1 MSDVQPILEDL
12 QIIFK
17 SAIGP
22 SSEPITLSAGTIK
35 HLCERIAKAEAE
47 CNRLGQGQILLADE
61 VAELEAENARLKAP
75 VSTRLEIEVSVSG
88 LLKKHQIY
96 GAPVPVDRVA
106 IEEGLPIIEHA
117 LQGEVSGALISS
129 NGVSA
134 IAVNSAHHMKRRRFT
149 IAHELAH
156 YLLGHKGDQ
165 DHIDWKFTVLRRDG
179 KSSEASDVQEIE
191 ANSFAANLLMPR
203 EFLFKDLKLQAG
215 SNGEVELSDLQLSA
229 LARKYQVSET
239 AMSFRLINLGLI
251 SPI

>member
-1 MSDVQPILEDL
+1 MST
-12 QIIFK
+12 K
-17 SAIGP
+17 
-22 SSEPITLSAGTIK
+22 
-35 HLCERIAKAEAE
+35 R
-47 CNRLGQGQILLADE
+47 
-61 VAELEAENARLKAP
+61 
-75 VSTRLEIEVSVSG
+75 EIEEMVSG
-88 LLKKHQIY
+88 LLRKHQIF

-106 IEEGLPIIEHA
+106 TEEGLPIIEHA

-134 IAVNSAHHMKRRRFT
+134 IAVNSAHHVKRRRFT

-156 YLLGHKGDQ
+156 YLLDHKGDQ

-179 KSSEASDVQEIE
+179 KSSEANNTQEIE

-203 EFLFKDLKLQAG
+203 EFLLRDLKLQTG
-215 SNGEVELSDLQLSA
+215 SNGEIELSNDQLIA

-239 AMSFRLINLGLI
+239 AMNFRLINLGLI